1 MGFVLSAL
9 QQDPKSFARTLGIE
23 GRIHAV
29 MALGVPAFRYPNYI
43 DRKEIPGTANLNLCG
58 KYSRPRTLTFSFASQ
73 YVKGRYHLQAKR
85 RY

>member
-1 MGFVLSAL
+1 MAESLGISQVYMGFVLSAL

-43 DRKEIPGTANLNLCG
+43 DRKEV
-58 KYSRPRTLTFSFASQ
+58 Q
-73 YVKGRYHLQAKR
+73 VQQV
-85 RY
+85 